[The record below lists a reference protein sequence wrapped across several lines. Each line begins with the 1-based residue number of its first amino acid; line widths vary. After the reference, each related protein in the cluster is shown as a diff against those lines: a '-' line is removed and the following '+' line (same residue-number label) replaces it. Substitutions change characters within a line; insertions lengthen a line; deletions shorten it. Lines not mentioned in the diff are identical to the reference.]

1 MNETP
6 KAKRWAL
13 LYFLLLISLI
23 VLPKAGVDFIQSNTR
38 ISVEKTRQENL
49 QALAPLVR
57 GNPIETAKLTEEM
70 RAANAAQAHQI
81 ATMQEEMNFLR
92 EGMKI
97 LLQQKEQK
105 VTSTTTVTTT
115 DSAESYGPPS
125 SNKRQ
130 NTMSTPTKP
139 RPDSLQNCPDVD
151 FECQPMENND

>member
-57 GNPIETAKLTEEM
+57 GNPIETAKLTEEIELSQFILS
-70 RAANAAQAHQI
+70 NQKETKKL
-81 ATMQEEMNFLR
+81 AT
-92 EGMKI
+92 I
-97 LLQQKEQK
+97 LLAFHLLILIGLIWSLAKQRKN
-105 VTSTTTVTTT
+105 
-115 DSAESYGPPS
+115 SAA
-125 SNKRQ
+125 
-130 NTMSTPTKP
+130 
-139 RPDSLQNCPDVD
+139 LQNI
-151 FECQPMENND
+151 